1 MKKLILAFLILGGG
15 GAGAYYQFV
24 YKKPVEKPQVQR
36 APITQG
42 DIIEQV
48 SATGQLEPWKR
59 VDVGSQVSGVV
70 MKMHVDFNDVVRK
83 DQLLAELDPTL
94 LNVQV
99 EIQKAN
105 IDRQLSE
112 IANQKVGLEDLRV
125 QLARARQL
133 TAAGLQN
140 QAQLEQSELAV
151 KNREAQINSAEKQ
164 LVQTKAALAQ
174 AELNVS
180 YTKIISPIDGVVLER
195 KVDVGQAV
203 QSSMTVAQFFVLVTP
218 LQQLRLTAGVD
229 EADIGRVRAGMP
241 VEFTVETYGQAKF
254 HGEVSAVRMN
264 ATNQNNV
271 VTYPVWIKVENENLR
286 LRPSLTATAKII
298 ISRATNVVR
307 IPNQAFRFRP
317 NADIYTALGLE
328 APAAGRGRRL
338 GGAGD
343 DKETNGASKAGAPPA
358 GATGQPAAGQPGQP
372 GASTQAQAGGGQAG
386 SGQTRT
392 PGSGGT
398 QGARTD
404 RGDRQSGKS
413 GQGFGAQS
421 GMPNL
426 TPEQMQAMRERF
438 ARGGGGSTGRGG
450 TGSGRGGGG
459 QAGQNQ
465 GGRGGGGGRNAQ
477 PGPPVTVKEG
487 QKIDDFFEPVPRLI
501 SRNSVWTYTEG
512 QNGQPGVLKEYN
524 VQLGVTDGTFSEL
537 VSGDIKV
544 GDQLVTSVTLPR
556 PAAPTMGANPFG
568 QPQRGG
574 GPGGGGFTPAGP
586 GGGGN
591 PGGGGGGHGGGGR
604 GGN

>member
-1 MKKLILAFLILGGG
+1 
-15 GAGAYYQFV
+15 
-24 YKKPVEKPQVQR
+24 
-36 APITQG
+36 
-42 DIIEQV
+42 
-48 SATGQLEPWKR
+48 
-59 VDVGSQVSGVV
+59 
-70 MKMHVDFNDVVRK
+70 
-83 DQLLAELDPTL
+83 
-94 LNVQV
+94 
-99 EIQKAN
+99 
-105 IDRQLSE
+105 
-112 IANQKVGLEDLRV
+112 
-125 QLARARQL
+125 
-133 TAAGLQN
+133 
-140 QAQLEQSELAV
+140 
-151 KNREAQINSAEKQ
+151 
-164 LVQTKAALAQ
+164 
-174 AELNVS
+174 
-180 YTKIISPIDGVVLER
+180 
-195 KVDVGQAV
+195 
-203 QSSMTVAQFFVLVTP
+203 
-218 LQQLRLTAGVD
+218 VD
-229 EADIGRVRAGMP
+229 EADIGRVRAAMP

-254 HGEVSAVRMN
+254 FGEVSAVRMN

-271 VTYPVWIKVENENLR
+271 VTYPVWIKVENQDLR

-328 APAAGRGRRL
+328 PPAAGRGRRL

-343 DKETNGASKAGAPPA
+343 DKETNGGGKAGTPPA
-358 GATGQPAAGQPGQP
+358 GATGQPAAGQPAAGQP
-372 GASTQAQAGGGQAG
+372 GQPDASKQAQAGRGGQG
-386 SGQTRT
+386 GQSGGGQTRT

-404 RGDRQSGKS
+404 RGDRTGKS

-438 ARGGGGSTGRGG
+438 ARGGGG
-450 TGSGRGGGG
+450 GSGRGGGG
-459 QAGQNQ
+459 TGRAGGQAGQNGQNQ

-477 PGPPVTVKEG
+477 AGPPVEVKEG
-487 QKIDDFFEPVPRLI
+487 QKIDDFFQPVPRLI

-512 QNGQPGVLKEYN
+512 QNGQPGVLKEFN

-537 VSGDIKV
+537 VSGDVKV

-574 GPGGGGFTPAGP
+574 GPGGFTPAGP
-586 GGGGN
+586 GGGGGGN
-591 PGGGGGGHGGGGR
+591 PGGGGGRGGGGR

>member
-1 MKKLILAFLILGGG
+1 MKKLILAFVILGGG
-15 GAGAYYQFV
+15 GAAAYYQFV

-42 DIIEQV
+42 DIVEQV

-70 MKMHVDFNDVVRK
+70 MRMHVDFNDVVK
-83 DQLLAELDPTL
+83 QGQLMAEIDPQLLQ
-94 LNVQV
+94 VQV
-99 EIQKAN
+99 DIQKAN
-105 IDRQLSE
+105 VQRQQSD
-112 IANQKVGLEDLRV
+112 IANQKVGLEDLKV

-133 TAAGLQN
+133 TEKGLQN
-140 QAQLEQSELAV
+140 QAQLEQAELAV
-151 KNREAQINSAEKQ
+151 KNREAQINSSEKQ
-164 LVQTKAALAQ
+164 LVQTGAALAQ

-195 KVDVGQAV
+195 KVDVGQTV
-203 QSSMTVAQFFVLVTP
+203 QSSMNVAQFFVLVTP

-254 HGEVSAVRMN
+254 FGEVDAVRMN

-271 VTYPVWIKVENENLR
+271 VTYPVWIRVENQDLR

-307 IPNQAFRFRP
+307 VPNQAFRFRP

-328 APAAGRGRRL
+328 PPAAGRGRRL

-358 GATGQPAAGQPGQP
+358 GDKGQPAAGQPAAGQP
-372 GASTQAQAGGGQAG
+372 DAGKQAQAGRGQGGG
-386 SGQTRT
+386 DQTRT
-392 PGSGGT
+392 PGGGGA

-404 RGDRQSGKS
+404 RGDRQSGRS

-426 TPEQMQAMRERF
+426 TPEQLQAMRERF
-438 ARGGGGSTGRGG
+438 ARGGGGGRGG
-450 TGSGRGGGG
+450 GGQGGGQNQSGRGGGG
-459 QAGQNQ
+459 RGAQA
-465 GGRGGGGGRNAQ
+465 
-477 PGPPVTVKEG
+477 GPPVAVKEG
-487 QKIDDFFEPVPRLI
+487 QKIDDFFQPVPRLI

-512 QNGQPGVLKEYN
+512 QNGQPGVLKEFN

-556 PAAPTMGANPFG
+556 PAAPAMGANPFG

-574 GPGGGGFTPAGP
+574 GPGGFTPAGP
-586 GGGGN
+586 GGGGGGN
-591 PGGGGGGHGGGGR
+591 PGGGRGGGGGGGR

>member
-42 DIIEQV
+42 DIVEQV

-70 MKMHVDFNDVVRK
+70 TKMHVDFNHVVK
-83 DQLLAELDPTL
+83 QGQLLAEIDPQL
-94 LNVQV
+94 LQVQV
-99 EIQKAN
+99 DIQKAN
-105 IDRQLSE
+105 VDRQLSD
-112 IANQKVGLEDLRV
+112 IANQKVGLEDLKI

-133 TAAGLQN
+133 TEKGLQN

-151 KNREAQINSAEKQ
+151 KNREAQINSQEKQ
-164 LVQTKAALAQ
+164 LVQTRAALAQ

-195 KVDVGQAV
+195 KVDVGQTV
-203 QSSMTVAQFFVLVTP
+203 QSSMSVASFFVIVTP

-241 VEFTVETYGQAKF
+241 VEFLVETYGQTKF
-254 HGEVSAVRMN
+254 YGEVDAVRMN

-271 VTYPVWIKVENENLR
+271 VTYPVWIKVENQDLR

-343 DKETNGASKAGAPPA
+343 DKETNGGGSKAGAPAA
-358 GATGQPAAGQPGQP
+358 GDKGQPAAGQPGQP
-372 GASTQAQAGGGQAG
+372 DASKQAQAGRGEGGG
-386 SGQTRT
+386 GQTRT

-404 RGDRQSGKS
+404 RGDRSSKS

-438 ARGGGGSTGRGG
+438 ARGGGSGRGG
-450 TGSGRGGGG
+450 GGSGRSGGGG

-465 GGRGGGGGRNAQ
+465 SGRGGGGGRNAQ
-477 PGPPVTVKEG
+477 PGPPVAVKEG
-487 QKIDDFFEPVPRLI
+487 QKIDDFFQPVPRLI

-556 PAAPTMGANPFG
+556 PTAPTMGANPFG

-574 GPGGGGFTPAGP
+574 GPGGGGFTPAAP

-591 PGGGGGGHGGGGR
+591 PGGGGGGRGGGGR

>member
-15 GAGAYYQFV
+15 GAAAYYQFV

-36 APITQG
+36 APVTQG
-42 DIIEQV
+42 DIVEQV

-70 MKMHVDFNDVVRK
+70 MRMHVDFNDVVK
-83 DQLLAELDPTL
+83 AGQLMAEIDPTL
-94 LNVQV
+94 LQVQVDIQRANVQ
-99 EIQKAN
+99 
-105 IDRQLSE
+105 RQESD
-112 IANQKVGLEDLRV
+112 IANQRVGLEDLKV

-133 TAAGLQN
+133 TEKGLQN
-140 QAQLEQSELAV
+140 QAQLEQAELAV
-151 KNREAQINSAEKQ
+151 KNREAQINSSEKQ

-195 KVDVGQAV
+195 KVDVGQTV
-203 QSSMTVAQFFVLVTP
+203 QSSMNVAQFFVLVTP

-254 HGEVSAVRMN
+254 FGEVDAVRMN

-271 VTYPVWIKVENENLR
+271 VTYPVWIKVENQDLR

-317 NADIYTALGLE
+317 NTDIYTALGLE
-328 APAAGRGRRL
+328 PPAAGRGRRL
-338 GGAGD
+338 TGPGD
-343 DKETNGASKAGAPPA
+343 DKETNGAGKAGAPPA
-358 GATGQPAAGQPGQP
+358 GDKGQPAAGQPGQP
-372 GASTQAQAGGGQAG
+372 GANTQAQAGRGGD
-386 SGQTRT
+386 QTRT

-398 QGARTD
+398 PGARTD
-404 RGDRQSGKS
+404 RGDRTSGRS

-421 GMPNL
+421 GMANL
-426 TPEQMQAMRERF
+426 TPEQLQAMRERF
-438 ARGGGGSTGRGG
+438 ARGGGAGRGG
-450 TGSGRGGGG
+450 GGSGRGGGQAG
-459 QAGQNQ
+459 QAG

-477 PGPPVTVKEG
+477 AGPPVEVKEG
-487 QKIDDFFEPVPRLI
+487 QKIDDFFQPVPRLI
-501 SRNSVWTYTEG
+501 SRNSVWTYEEG
-512 QNGQPGVLKEYN
+512 QNGKPGTLKEIN
-524 VQLGVTDGTFSEL
+524 VQLGVTDNTFSEL
-537 VSGDIKV
+537 VSGDVKV

-556 PAAPTMGANPFG
+556 PAAPTMGSNPFG

-574 GPGGGGFTPAGP
+574 PGGGPGFGPAAP

-591 PGGGGGGHGGGGR
+591 PGGGGRGGGGGGR